1 MADPMKGTPLEGFEL
16 PEEVFGLGAGE
27 LAYLMARHETPA
39 GERSRRLLMLDPR
52 AADDAALLAGASS
65 LASRGWLTVKDDGAT
80 FETLSNAALVEYAVG
95 AATRWTRIGL
105 VGENVSQADFAVL
118 VESDTVIALMQPRQL
133 ASWFIRLGQRD
144 GGTGALVTGL
154 VRERFAADPQAGVF
168 LEVQTLEGSSNLAVR
183 RSADGYEALADVAG
197 PGTGTGG
204 AVDAAGLQ
212 GAVSALYTEAVN
224 A

>member
-16 PEEVFGLGAGE
+16 PDDVFGLGAAE

-52 AADDAALLAGASS
+52 AAEDAALLAGASS
-65 LASRGWLTVKDDGAT
+65 LASRGWLTVTDDGEAQT
-80 FETLSNAALVEYAVG
+80 RSNAALVEYAVG
-95 AATRWTRIGL
+95 AATRWTRVGL
-105 VGENVSQADFAVL
+105 VGENASQMDFAIL

-133 ASWFIRLGQRD
+133 ASWFIRLGERN
-144 GGTGALVTGL
+144 GATGALVTGL
-154 VRERFAADPQAGVF
+154 VRERFAANPESGVF

-183 RSADGYEALADVAG
+183 RSGSGFEALADVAG

-204 AVDAAGLQ
+204 IVDAEGLQ
-212 GAVSALYTEAVN
+212 AAVSALYTEVVSA
-224 A
+224 

>member
-16 PEEVFGLGAGE
+16 PDDVFGLGAAE

-52 AADDAALLAGASS
+52 SADDAALLAGASS
-65 LASRGWLTVKDDGAT
+65 LASRGWLTVTDDGEAQT
-80 FETLSNAALVEYAVG
+80 RSNAALVEYAVG
-95 AATRWTRIGL
+95 AATRWTRVGL
-105 VGENVSQADFAVL
+105 VGENASQMDFAIL

-133 ASWFIRLGQRD
+133 ASWFIRLGERN
-144 GGTGALVTGL
+144 GETGALVTGL
-154 VRERFAADPQAGVF
+154 VRERFAANSESGVF

-183 RSADGYEALADVAG
+183 RSGSGFEALADVAG

-204 AVDAAGLQ
+204 IVDAEGLQ
-212 GAVSALYTEAVN
+212 AAVSALYTEVVSA
-224 A
+224 

>member
-16 PEEVFGLGAGE
+16 PDDVFGLGAAE

-52 AADDAALLAGASS
+52 SAEDAALLAGASS
-65 LASRGWLTVKDDGAT
+65 LASRGWLTVTDDGAA
-80 FETLSNAALVEYAVG
+80 ETRSSAALVEYAVG
-95 AATRWTRIGL
+95 AATRWTRVGL
-105 VGENVSQADFAVL
+105 VGENASQMDFAVL

-133 ASWFIRLGQRD
+133 ASWFIRLGERD
-144 GGTGALVTGL
+144 GNTSALVTGL
-154 VRERFAADPQAGVF
+154 VRERFAANPESGVF
-168 LEVQTLEGSSNLAVR
+168 LEVQTLDGSTNLAVR
-183 RSADGYEALADVAG
+183 QSGSGFEALADVAG

-204 AVDAAGLQ
+204 VVDAEGLQ
-212 GAVSALYTEAVN
+212 GAVSALYAEAVS